1 MNFLLFVCVQIL
13 VCFKVFDN
21 DQDGYLSKDEIS
33 KMVEV
38 MLFICEDNIATQ
50 NKEATDESGINNILL
65 ITILFKY
72 LNYLFIFSERNN
84 CI

>member
-1 MNFLLFVCVQIL
+1 MNFHLFVCVQIL

-50 NKEATDESGINNILL
+50 NKEATDESGINNI
-65 ITILFKY
+65 FY
-72 LNYLFIFSERNN
+72 
-84 CI
+84 